1 MGKGRVVLSFFFF
14 FFVVFFCVG
23 FGDRCFGGLR
33 FYFSEMLLFSC
44 GSLQFHKA
52 AHNNINGLG
61 NPRTRFA

>member
-14 FFVVFFCVG
+14 FLVGGVCVG
-23 FGDRCFGGLR
+23 FGDRAVGELGL
-33 FYFSEMLLFSC
+33 YSSKMLLFSC